1 MRCAV
6 FLMLCSPLAQ
16 AALHGIVTDA
26 STGEPIPDAN
36 VILISASGIRLEG
49 ISDASGRYWIPAT
62 PKGHFDVS
70 ASKPGYIDMRPLNF
84 VSTLGMPIDVGDY
97 DETRD
102 FSLVRPCYI
111 SGHITD
117 PSGNPLR
124 SAVVVRGTQ
133 DFPNTRSLFTSS
145 YFASTPRTKMATML
159 VTSRFCLADTSS
171 Q

>member
-1 MRCAV
+1 
-6 FLMLCSPLAQ
+6 MLCSPLAQ

-49 ISDASGRYWIPAT
+49 ISDASGRYCIPAT

-102 FSLVRPCYI
+102 FSLARPCYI
-111 SGHITD
+111 SGHHG
-117 PSGNPLR
+117 SLRKSSAVRRR
-124 SAVVVRGTQ
+124 SAWNAG
-133 DFPNTRSLFTSS
+133 FPE
-145 YFASTPRTKMATML
+145 
-159 VTSRFCLADTSS
+159 SRDPFLPAAISPQRRERRWPLC
-171 Q
+171 